1 MDTISLRQTEK
12 IMYAL
17 RSLYESYGYTQYRM
31 GKFEE
36 YDLYVKNKSFLLSDH
51 IIAFTDTDGKLM
63 ALKPDV
69 TLSIVKN
76 SPEREDGVR
85 RVYYNENVY
94 RVPKG
99 GFSYKEIMQTGLEC
113 IGEIDTYSL
122 VQVLSL
128 AAKSLEEISG
138 DFVLDIS
145 HLGIISALIDGMVSD
160 RDIKEKLIVAVGEK
174 NIHTIDALCRENSVD
189 ADKADMLRAL
199 VSMKG
204 DCCEMLSILD
214 GSNVFSEAREL
225 ADIVN
230 ILKETYGDKV
240 RIDFS
245 VVDDMRYYNGIIFKG
260 FVKGIPSSLLSGGRY
275 DKLMERMGKKS
286 GAIGFAVYLDLLD
299 GIGESAEKYDCD
311 AFILYGDETPIK
323 TVSQRVERLVQSGKR
338 VQSGRAVPENMKFKE
353 IINV

>member
-99 GFSYKEIMQTGLEC
+99 GFSYKEIMQ
-113 IGEIDTYSL
+113 
-122 VQVLSL
+122 
-128 AAKSLEEISG
+128 
-138 DFVLDIS
+138 
-145 HLGIISALIDGMVSD
+145 D
-160 RDIKEKLIVAVGEK
+160 RK
-174 NIHTIDALCRENSVD
+174 
-189 ADKADMLRAL
+189 
-199 VSMKG
+199 
-204 DCCEMLSILD
+204 
-214 GSNVFSEAREL
+214 
-225 ADIVN
+225 
-230 ILKETYGDKV
+230 
-240 RIDFS
+240 S
-245 VVDDMRYYNGIIFKG
+245 VV
-260 FVKGIPSSLLSGGRY
+260 
-275 DKLMERMGKKS
+275 
-286 GAIGFAVYLDLLD
+286 
-299 GIGESAEKYDCD
+299 
-311 AFILYGDETPIK
+311 
-323 TVSQRVERLVQSGKR
+323 
-338 VQSGRAVPENMKFKE
+338 
-353 IINV
+353 

>member
-160 RDIKEKLIVAVGEK
+160 RDIKEKLIVALGEK
-174 NIHTIDALCRENSVD
+174 NIHTIDALCKEN
-189 ADKADMLRAL
+189 
-199 VSMKG
+199 
-204 DCCEMLSILD
+204 
-214 GSNVFSEAREL
+214 
-225 ADIVN
+225 
-230 ILKETYGDKV
+230 
-240 RIDFS
+240 
-245 VVDDMRYYNGIIFKG
+245 
-260 FVKGIPSSLLSGGRY
+260 
-275 DKLMERMGKKS
+275 
-286 GAIGFAVYLDLLD
+286 
-299 GIGESAEKYDCD
+299 
-311 AFILYGDETPIK
+311 
-323 TVSQRVERLVQSGKR
+323 
-338 VQSGRAVPENMKFKE
+338 
-353 IINV
+353 